1 MNILPV
7 SLTLQR
13 KMANDLLAIVTDPC
27 RARFFGYCSDL
38 TVFFFFY
45 GKYIQL
51 AFNSYMVPLAP
62 AILVSY
68 RSHSHPISVLE
79 PP

>member
-27 RARFFGYCSDL
+27 RARFFGYRSDL
-38 TVFFFFY
+38 TVFFN

-68 RSHSHPISVLE
+68 LSHSHPISVLE